1 MVLSFEHSSKLSQ
14 LVQCVPMTCHLAFLL
29 KGVLVRRVEPTAP
42 ASSVLRKVTFT
53 NLIQF
58 TDLNAFSFPCF
69 LLKWIFLG

>member
-42 ASSVLRKVTFT
+42 ASSVLQKVTFT
-53 NLIQF
+53 N
-58 TDLNAFSFPCF
+58 
-69 LLKWIFLG
+69 